1 MSVSLRPACL
11 HGQFQA
17 NQGHTEMGGTVEVG
31 LPNGEHLVNSWS
43 PVVSGIWEA

>member
-17 NQGHTEMGGTVEVG
+17 NQGLTERGGTVEVG
-31 LPNGEHLVNSWS
+31 LPDEEHLVNPWL